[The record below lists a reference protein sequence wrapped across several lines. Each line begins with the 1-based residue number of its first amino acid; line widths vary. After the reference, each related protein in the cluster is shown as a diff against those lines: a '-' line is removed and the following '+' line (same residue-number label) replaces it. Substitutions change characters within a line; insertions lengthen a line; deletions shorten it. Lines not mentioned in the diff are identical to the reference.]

1 MSGKPDLD
9 ALERANLGR
18 VVRPEDWMALLAYAR
33 ELERRSELRSMLL
46 REQTARLGAANLRVI
61 ELESASQ
68 HDAWRADAERLDY
81 LDRLNAGL
89 NRHYGTDY
97 GWQLILS
104 PNIVRLMSGPGG
116 RGHCAAIDLNDSKAR
131 GVKSCRAVIDDAM
144 KRSGEQKA

>member
-1 MSGKPDLD
+1 M
-9 ALERANLGR
+9 RYQR
-18 VVRPEDWMALLAYAR
+18 
-33 ELERRSELRSMLL
+33 
-46 REQTARLGAANLRVI
+46 
-61 ELESASQ
+61 
-68 HDAWRADAERLDY
+68 DAWRADSERLDY

-131 GVKSCRAVIDDAM
+131 GGKSCRAVIDDAM
-144 KRSGEQKA
+144 KSSGEQKAWQ